1 MISVYI
7 ISLKE
12 SQRRLDTEKLV
23 SESNE
28 KFKGRC
34 VFQIFDAIS
43 PKHED
48 FEKFIQELYDSSS
61 LLKSDWFHSDY
72 CYQEL
77 LPQEFGCYLSHYLL
91 WKECVKTNQPI
102 VILEDDVVLESNF
115 MQALEDCLKSPF
127 DFVRLYGHYWGGH
140 KTNLHALPIYTEAE
154 EAEAPIENHAEA
166 EASIEKTP
174 IENYEVTPPP
184 PNPTQDTQQDSIIE
198 TQQDPKELPNPCKI
212 APQKTSF
219 NPVVFKKIKRKLNR
233 FIGSIL
239 ARTEV
244 YKNIVAKYD
253 DLTTKYDD
261 LTTKYDDLTT
271 KYDDLTTKY
280 DDLTTK
286 YDDLTTK
293 YDDLTT
299 KYDDLNKNIAEKYD
313 ELMGKYESLLAKEVN
328 IKETFWESRADSE
341 EEAFFLEHFYL
352 TSVYVATTAGY
363 YLTPKGAKTFIEA
376 TERFKIIEP
385 VDMFMNNPTY
395 HDVANFTYLPC
406 PISLNKH
413 AFNSTIQNAKKPD
426 ISLKPPKKSYFD
438 NLFYHK
444 FNAQKCLKA
453 FHKYSKQYAP
463 LKTPKEV

>member
-1 MISVYI
+1 MIQVYI

-23 SESNE
+23 LESNE

-43 PKHED
+43 PKHQD
-48 FEKFIQELYDSSS
+48 FEKFVQELYDAQSM
-61 LLKSDWFHSDY
+61 LKSDWFHSDY

-91 WKECVKTNQPI
+91 WKECVKTNQPV
-102 VILEDDVVLESNF
+102 VILEDDVALESNF

-140 KTNLHALPIYTEAE
+140 KTNLCALPIYTEVE
-154 EAEAPIENHAEA
+154 ETDYTEIEETEAPIENH
-166 EASIEKTP
+166 
-174 IENYEVTPPP
+174 EVTPP
-184 PNPTQDTQQDSIIE
+184 PNPTQDTQQDFINE
-198 TQQDPKELPNPCKI
+198 TQQNPKEPSEPCKI
-212 APQKTSF
+212 APQKISF
-219 NPVVFKKIKRKLNR
+219 NQVVFKRIKRKLNH
-233 FIGSIL
+233 FIGNIL

-244 YKNIVAKYD
+244 YKKLVAKYD
-253 DLTTKYDD
+253 DLTGKYDD
-261 LTTKYDDLTT
+261 LTGKYDDLTG
-271 KYDDLTTKY
+271 KYDDLTGKY
-280 DDLTTK
+280 DDLTGK
-286 YDDLTTK
+286 YDDLT
-293 YDDLTT
+293 
-299 KYDDLNKNIAEKYD
+299 
-313 ELMGKYESLLAKEVN
+313 GKYESLLAKEAN
-328 IKETFWESRADSE
+328 IKETFWERRADNE
-341 EEAFFLEHFYL
+341 KEAFFLEHFYL
-352 TSVYVATTAGY
+352 TSVYVASTAGY

-385 VDMFMNNPTY
+385 VDMFMDNSAY
-395 HDVANFTYLPC
+395 HDIANFTYVPC

-438 NLFYHK
+438 NLFYHQL
-444 FNAQKCLKA
+444 NTRKCLKA
-453 FHKYSKQYAP
+453 FHKYSKQYNH

>member
-1 MISVYI
+1 MTQVYV

-23 SESNE
+23 LESNE

-43 PKHED
+43 PKHQD

-77 LPQEFGCYLSHYLL
+77 LPQELGCYLSHYFL
-91 WKECVKTNQPI
+91 WKECVKSNQPV
-102 VILEDDVVLESNF
+102 VILEDDITLESNF

-154 EAEAPIENHAEA
+154 EAEA
-166 EASIEKTP
+166 SMEKTP
-174 IENYEVTPPP
+174 IENHEVTPPP
-184 PNPTQDTQQDSIIE
+184 PNPAQDAQQDSIIE
-198 TQQDPKELPNPCKI
+198 TQQDPKELSEPCKI

-244 YKNIVAKYD
+244 YKNLVS
-253 DLTTKYDD
+253 
-261 LTTKYDDLTT
+261 

-313 ELMGKYESLLAKEVN
+313 ELMGKYESLLAKEAN
-328 IKETFWESRADSE
+328 IKETFWESRADNE
-341 EEAFFLEHFYL
+341 KEALFLEHFYL

-406 PISLNKH
+406 PVSLNKH

-426 ISLKPPKKSYFD
+426 ISLKPPRKSYFD

-453 FHKYSKQYAP
+453 FNKYSKRYAP

>member
-48 FEKFIQELYDSSS
+48 FEKLVQELYDAQSM
-61 LLKSDWFHSDY
+61 LKSDWFHSDY

-77 LPQEFGCYLSHYLL
+77 LPQEFGCYLSHYFL
-91 WKECVKTNQPI
+91 WKECVKTNQPV
-102 VILEDDVVLESNF
+102 VILEDDAILESNF

-140 KTNLHALPIYTEAE
+140 KTNLHSLPIYTEIEEIDYTEAE
-154 EAEAPIENHAEA
+154 EAETPIENH
-166 EASIEKTP
+166 
-174 IENYEVTPPP
+174 EVTPPH
-184 PNPTQDTQQDSIIE
+184 NPAQDTQQDFIIE
-198 TQQDPKELPNPCKI
+198 TQQEELSNPCKI
-212 APQKTSF
+212 APQKISF
-219 NPVVFKKIKRKLNR
+219 NQVVFKKIKRKLNH
-233 FIGSIL
+233 FIGNIL

-244 YKNIVAKYD
+244 YKKLTGKYD
-253 DLTTKYDD
+253 DLTGKYDD
-261 LTTKYDDLTT
+261 LTGKYDDLTG
-271 KYDDLTTKY
+271 KYDDLTGKY
-280 DDLTTK
+280 DDLTGK
-286 YDDLTTK
+286 YDDLT
-293 YDDLTT
+293 
-299 KYDDLNKNIAEKYD
+299 
-313 ELMGKYESLLAKEVN
+313 GKYESLLAKEAN
-328 IKETFWESRADSE
+328 IKETFWERRADSE
-341 EEAFFLEHFYL
+341 KEAFFLEHFYL
-352 TSVYVATTAGY
+352 TSVYVASTAGY
-363 YLTPKGAKTFIEA
+363 YITPKGAKTFIEA

-385 VDMFMNNPTY
+385 VDMFMKNPTY
-395 HDVANFTYLPC
+395 HDIANFTYLPC
-406 PISLNKH
+406 PVSLNKH

-438 NLFYHK
+438 NLFY
-444 FNAQKCLKA
+444 NQLNTRKCLKV
-453 FHKYSKQYAP
+453 FHKYSKQYAH

>member
-1 MISVYI
+1 MTQVYI

-23 SESNE
+23 LESNE

-34 VFQIFDAIS
+34 VFQIFDAVS

-48 FEKFIQELYDSSS
+48 FEKFVQELYDSSS

-77 LPQEFGCYLSHYLL
+77 LPQEFGCYLSHYFL
-91 WKECVKTNQPI
+91 WKECVKTNQPV

-140 KTNLHALPIYTEAE
+140 KTNLHALPIYTETE
-154 EAEAPIENHAEA
+154 EAK
-166 EASIEKTP
+166 ASMEKTP

-184 PNPTQDTQQDSIIE
+184 PNPTQDVQQDCIIE
-198 TQQDPKELPNPCKI
+198 TQQDPKELSEPCKI
-212 APQKTSF
+212 ASQKISF
-219 NPVVFKKIKRKLNR
+219 NQVVFRKIKRKLNR

-244 YKNIVAKYD
+244 YKNIVG
-253 DLTTKYDD
+253 
-261 LTTKYDDLTT
+261 
-271 KYDDLTTKY
+271 
-280 DDLTTK
+280 
-286 YDDLTTK
+286 
-293 YDDLTT
+293 
-299 KYDDLNKNIAEKYD
+299 KYD
-313 ELMGKYESLLAKEVN
+313 ELTGKYDELTGKYESLLAKETN

-341 EEAFFLEHFYL
+341 KEALFLEHFYL
-352 TSVYVATTAGY
+352 TSVYVASTAGY
-363 YLTPKGAKTFIEA
+363 YITPKGAKTFIEA

-406 PISLNKH
+406 PVSLNKH

-426 ISLKPPKKSYFD
+426 ISLKPPRKSYFD

-453 FHKYSKQYAP
+453 FQQYSKQYDY

>member
-1 MISVYI
+1 MPYLGVHLTQVYI

-23 SESNE
+23 LESNE

-77 LPQEFGCYLSHYLL
+77 LPREFGCYLSHYFL

-102 VILEDDVVLESNF
+102 VILEDDVALESNF

-140 KTNLHALPIYTEAE
+140 KTNLCTLPIYTEAE
-154 EAEAPIENHAEA
+154 EAEASMKKTPTENH
-166 EASIEKTP
+166 
-174 IENYEVTPPP
+174 EVTPPP
-184 PNPTQDTQQDSIIE
+184 HNPAQDTQQDFIAE
-198 TQQDPKELPNPCKI
+198 TQQDPKELSDPCKI
-212 APQKTSF
+212 TPQKISF
-219 NPVVFKKIKRKLNR
+219 NQVVFKKIKRKLNH
-233 FIGSIL
+233 FIGNIL

-244 YKNIVAKYD
+244 HKKLVAKYD
-253 DLTTKYDD
+253 DLTGKYDD
-261 LTTKYDDLTT
+261 LTGKYDDLTG
-271 KYDDLTTKY
+271 KYDDLTGKY
-280 DDLTTK
+280 DDL
-286 YDDLTTK
+286 
-293 YDDLTT
+293 
-299 KYDDLNKNIAEKYD
+299 AR
-313 ELMGKYESLLAKEVN
+313 KYESLLAKEAN
-328 IKETFWESRADSE
+328 IKETFWERRADSE
-341 EEAFFLEHFYL
+341 KEAFFLEHFYL
-352 TSVYVATTAGY
+352 TSVYVASTAGY

-385 VDMFMNNPTY
+385 VDMFINNPTY
-395 HDVANFTYLPC
+395 HDVATLTYLPL
-406 PISLNKH
+406 PVSLNKH
-413 AFNSTIQNAKKPD
+413 CKISTIQNAKKPD

-438 NLFYHK
+438 NLFYDK
-444 FNAQKCLKA
+444 FNTRKCLRA
-453 FHKYSKQYAP
+453 FHKYSRRYDH
-463 LKTPKEV
+463 LKTPKEG

>member
-23 SESNE
+23 LESNE

-61 LLKSDWFHSDY
+61 LLKSDWFHSDW
-72 CYQEL
+72 CCGEL
-77 LPQEFGCYLSHYLL
+77 LPQEFGCYLSHYFL
-91 WKECVKTNQPI
+91 WKECVKTNQPV
-102 VILEDDVVLESNF
+102 VILEDDVALEPNF

-140 KTNLHALPIYTEAE
+140 KTNLHALPLERDAVESVGETPIEDHVKTEAPE
-154 EAEAPIENHAEA
+154 TPIENH
-166 EASIEKTP
+166 
-174 IENYEVTPPP
+174 EVTPP
-184 PNPTQDTQQDSIIE
+184 NPARDTQQDSIIE
-198 TQQDPKELPNPCKI
+198 TQQEELSNPCKI
-212 APQKTSF
+212 APQKISF
-219 NPVVFKKIKRKLNR
+219 NQVVFKKIKRKLNH

-244 YKNIVAKYD
+244 YKNVVAKYD
-253 DLTTKYDD
+253 ELTG
-261 LTTKYDDLTT
+261 
-271 KYDDLTTKY
+271 
-280 DDLTTK
+280 
-286 YDDLTTK
+286 K

-313 ELMGKYESLLAKEVN
+313 ELTTKYESLLAKEAN
-328 IKETFWESRADSE
+328 IKETFWERRADSE
-341 EEAFFLEHFYL
+341 KEAFFLEHFYL
-352 TSVYVATTAGY
+352 TSVYVASTAGY
-363 YLTPKGAKTFIEA
+363 YITPKGAKTFIEA

-385 VDMFMNNPTY
+385 VDMFINNPTY

-406 PISLNKH
+406 PVSLNKH
-413 AFNSTIQNAKKPD
+413 CKISTIQNLKKSD
-426 ISLKPPKKSYFD
+426 ISLSGPKKSYLD
-438 NLFYHK
+438 NLLYDQL
-444 FNAQKCLKA
+444 NTRKCLKA
-453 FHKYSKQYAP
+453 FHKYSRRYAP

>member
-23 SESNE
+23 LESNE

-48 FEKFIQELYDSSS
+48 FEKLVQELYDAQSM
-61 LLKSDWFHSDY
+61 LKSDWFHSDY

-77 LPQEFGCYLSHYLL
+77 LPQEFGCYLSHYFL
-91 WKECVKTNQPI
+91 WKECVKTNQPVI
-102 VILEDDVVLESNF
+102 ILEDDIALESNF

-140 KTNLHALPIYTEAE
+140 KTNLCALPIYTETE
-154 EAEAPIENHAEA
+154 EA

-174 IENYEVTPPP
+174 IENHEVTPPP
-184 PNPTQDTQQDSIIE
+184 PNPAQDAQQESIIE
-198 TQQDPKELPNPCKI
+198 TQQDPKELSNPCKI
-212 APQKTSF
+212 APQKISF
-219 NPVVFKKIKRKLNR
+219 NQVVFKKIKRKLNH

-244 YKNIVAKYD
+244 YKKLTGKYD
-253 DLTTKYDD
+253 DLTGKYDD
-261 LTTKYDDLTT
+261 LTGKYDDLTG
-271 KYDDLTTKY
+271 KYDDLTGKY
-280 DDLTTK
+280 DDLT
-286 YDDLTTK
+286 
-293 YDDLTT
+293 
-299 KYDDLNKNIAEKYD
+299 
-313 ELMGKYESLLAKEVN
+313 GKYESLLAKEAN
-328 IKETFWESRADSE
+328 IKETFWESRADNE
-341 EEAFFLEHFYL
+341 KEVLFLEHFYL

-385 VDMFMNNPTY
+385 VDMFINNPTY

-406 PISLNKH
+406 PVSLNKH

-444 FNAQKCLKA
+444 FNARKCLKA
-453 FHKYSKQYAP
+453 FNKYSKQYAP

>member
-1 MISVYI
+1 MIQVYI

-23 SESNE
+23 LESNE

-43 PKHED
+43 PKHQD
-48 FEKFIQELYDSSS
+48 FEKFVQELYDAQNM
-61 LLKSDWFHSDY
+61 LKSDWFHSDY

-91 WKECVKTNQPI
+91 WKECVKTNQPV
-102 VILEDDVVLESNF
+102 VILEDDVALESNF

-140 KTNLHALPIYTEAE
+140 KTNLCALPIYTEIE
-154 EAEAPIENHAEA
+154 ETDCIEVEWAENH
-166 EASIEKTP
+166 
-174 IENYEVTPPP
+174 EVTPPP
-184 PNPTQDTQQDSIIE
+184 PNSTQDTQQDFVNE
-198 TQQDPKELPNPCKI
+198 TQQNSKEPSEPCKI
-212 APQKTSF
+212 VPQKISF
-219 NPVVFKKIKRKLNR
+219 NQVVFKKIKRKLNH
-233 FIGSIL
+233 FIGNIL

-244 YKNIVAKYD
+244 YKKLVAKYDELTGKYDELTGKYD
-253 DLTTKYDD
+253 DLTGKYDD
-261 LTTKYDDLTT
+261 LT
-271 KYDDLTTKY
+271 
-280 DDLTTK
+280 
-286 YDDLTTK
+286 
-293 YDDLTT
+293 
-299 KYDDLNKNIAEKYD
+299 
-313 ELMGKYESLLAKEVN
+313 GKYESLLAKEAN
-328 IKETFWESRADSE
+328 IKETFWERRADSE
-341 EEAFFLEHFYL
+341 KEAFFLEHFYL
-352 TSVYVATTAGY
+352 TSVYVSTTAGY

-385 VDMFMNNPTY
+385 VDMFINNPTY
-395 HDVANFTYLPC
+395 HDIANFTYVPC
-406 PISLNKH
+406 PVSLNKH

-438 NLFYHK
+438 NLFYHQLNTK
-444 FNAQKCLKA
+444 KCLKA

>member
-1 MISVYI
+1 MTQVYI

-23 SESNE
+23 LESNE

-43 PKHED
+43 PKHQD
-48 FEKFIQELYDSSS
+48 FEKFVQELYDSSS

-77 LPQEFGCYLSHYLL
+77 LPQEFGCYLSHYFL
-91 WKECVKTNQPI
+91 WKECVKLNQPV

-140 KTNLHALPIYTEAE
+140 KTNLHSLPIYTETE
-154 EAEAPIENHAEA
+154 EAEA
-166 EASIEKTP
+166 S

-184 PNPTQDTQQDSIIE
+184 NPAQDAQQDSIIE
-198 TQQDPKELPNPCKI
+198 TQQNPKELSEPCKI

-219 NPVVFKKIKRKLNR
+219 NQVVFRKIKRKLNR
-233 FIGSIL
+233 FIGSVL

-244 YKNIVAKYD
+244 YKNLVS
-253 DLTTKYDD
+253 
-261 LTTKYDDLTT
+261 
-271 KYDDLTTKY
+271 
-280 DDLTTK
+280 K

-313 ELMGKYESLLAKEVN
+313 ELTKKYESLLAKEAN
-328 IKETFWESRADSE
+328 IKETFWERRADSE
-341 EEAFFLEHFYL
+341 KEALFLEHFYL

-444 FNAQKCLKA
+444 FNARKCLKA

>member
-1 MISVYI
+1 MTQVYI

-23 SESNE
+23 LESNE
-28 KFKGRC
+28 KFKDRC

-43 PKHED
+43 PKHQD
-48 FEKFIQELYDSSS
+48 FEKLVQELYDSSS

-77 LPQEFGCYLSHYLL
+77 LPQEFGCYLSHYFL
-91 WKECVKTNQPI
+91 WKECVKLNQPI
-102 VILEDDVVLESNF
+102 VILEDDATLESHF

-140 KTNLHALPIYTEAE
+140 KTNLHSLPIYTEAE
-154 EAEAPIENHAEA
+154 EVEASMEKTLTENH
-166 EASIEKTP
+166 
-174 IENYEVTPPP
+174 EVTPPP
-184 PNPTQDTQQDSIIE
+184 PNPAQDAQQDSIIE
-198 TQQDPKELPNPCKI
+198 TQQDPKELSEPCKI
-212 APQKTSF
+212 APQKISF
-219 NPVVFKKIKRKLNR
+219 NPVVFRKIKRRLNR

-244 YKNIVAKYD
+244 YKNVVAKYD
-253 DLTTKYDD
+253 DLNKNIAEKYDD
-261 LTTKYDDLTT
+261 LTKKYDDLTK
-271 KYDDLTTKY
+271 KYDDLTK
-280 DDLTTK
+280 
-286 YDDLTTK
+286 
-293 YDDLTT
+293 

-313 ELMGKYESLLAKEVN
+313 ELMGKYESLLAKETN
-328 IKETFWESRADSE
+328 IKETFWESRADNE
-341 EEAFFLEHFYL
+341 KEALFLEHFYL

-385 VDMFMNNPTY
+385 VDMFINNPTY

-406 PISLNKH
+406 PVSLNKH
-413 AFNSTIQNAKKPD
+413 AFNSTIQNLKKSD

-453 FHKYSKQYAP
+453 FHKYSRQYAP

>member
-1 MISVYI
+1 MTQVYI

-23 SESNE
+23 LESNE

-43 PKHED
+43 PKHQD
-48 FEKFIQELYDSSS
+48 FEKLVQELYDSSN

-77 LPQEFGCYLSHYLL
+77 LPREFGCYLSHYFC
-91 WKECVKTNQPI
+91 WKECVKTNQPV
-102 VILEDDVVLESNF
+102 VILEDDVALEPNF

-140 KTNLHALPIYTEAE
+140 KTNLCALPIYTENENE
-154 EAEAPIENHAEA
+154 EIEVPMENHAET
-166 EASIEKTP
+166 EASMEKTP
-174 IENYEVTPPP
+174 IENHEVTPP
-184 PNPTQDTQQDSIIE
+184 PNPTQDVQQDSIIE
-198 TQQDPKELPNPCKI
+198 TQQDPKELSEPCKI
-212 APQKTSF
+212 APQKISF

-244 YKNIVAKYD
+244 YKNLVSKYD
-253 DLTTKYDD
+253 DLTTKYND
-261 LTTKYDDLTT
+261 LNKNIAEKYDELNKNIAE
-271 KYDDLTTKY
+271 KYDE
-280 DDLTTK
+280 
-286 YDDLTTK
+286 
-293 YDDLTT
+293 
-299 KYDDLNKNIAEKYD
+299 LNKNIAEKYD
-313 ELMGKYESLLAKEVN
+313 ELMGKYESLLAKETN
-328 IKETFWESRADSE
+328 IKETFWESRADNE
-341 EEAFFLEHFYL
+341 KEAFFLEHFYL
-352 TSVYVATTAGY
+352 TSVYVASTAGY
-363 YLTPKGAKTFIEA
+363 YITPKGAKTFIEA

-413 AFNSTIQNAKKPD
+413 AFNSTIQNAKKSD

-453 FHKYSKQYAP
+453 FHKYSKRYAP

>member
-1 MISVYI
+1 MIGVYI

-48 FEKFIQELYDSSS
+48 FEKFVQELYDAQSM
-61 LLKSDWFHSDY
+61 LKSDWFHSDY

-91 WKECVKTNQPI
+91 WKECVKLNQPI
-102 VILEDDVVLESNF
+102 VILEDDVALESNF

-140 KTNLHALPIYTEAE
+140 KTNLHSLPIYTETE
-154 EAEAPIENHAEA
+154 EAK
-166 EASIEKTP
+166 ASIEETP

-184 PNPTQDTQQDSIIE
+184 PNPAQDAQQDLINE
-198 TQQDPKELPNPCKI
+198 TQQNPKEPSEPCKI
-212 APQKTSF
+212 APQKISF
-219 NPVVFKKIKRKLNR
+219 NQVVFKKIKRKLNH
-233 FIGSIL
+233 FIGNIL

-244 YKNIVAKYD
+244 YKNIVGKYD
-253 DLTTKYDD
+253 DLTGKYDD
-261 LTTKYDDLTT
+261 LTGKYDDLTG
-271 KYDDLTTKY
+271 KYDDLTGKY
-280 DDLTTK
+280 DDLTGK
-286 YDDLTTK
+286 YDDLTGK
-293 YDDLTT
+293 YDDLT
-299 KYDDLNKNIAEKYD
+299 
-313 ELMGKYESLLAKEVN
+313 GKYKSLLAKEAN
-328 IKETFWESRADSE
+328 IKETFWERRADSE
-341 EEAFFLEHFYL
+341 KEALFLEHFYL

-363 YLTPKGAKTFIEA
+363 YLTPKGAKTFIDA

-395 HDVANFTYLPC
+395 HNVANFTYLPC
-406 PISLNKH
+406 PVSLNKH

-444 FNAQKCLKA
+444 FNARKCLKA

>member
-1 MISVYI
+1 MVECHRMTYLGVHLTQVYI

-23 SESNE
+23 LESNE

-48 FEKFIQELYDSSS
+48 FEKFIQELYDSSN

-91 WKECVKTNQPI
+91 WKECVKTNQPV
-102 VILEDDVVLESNF
+102 VILEDDVALEPNF

-140 KTNLHALPIYTEAE
+140 KTNLCALPIYTENENE
-154 EAEAPIENHAEA
+154 EVEVPMENHAET
-166 EASIEKTP
+166 EASMEKTP
-174 IENYEVTPPP
+174 IENHEVTPPP
-184 PNPTQDTQQDSIIE
+184 PNPTQDAQQDCIIE
-198 TQQDPKELPNPCKI
+198 TQQDPKELSEPCKI

-219 NPVVFKKIKRKLNR
+219 NLVVFRKIKRKLNH
-233 FIGSIL
+233 FIGNIL

-244 YKNIVAKYD
+244 YKNLVSKYD
-253 DLTTKYDD
+253 DLTEKYDD
-261 LTTKYDDLTT
+261 LTEKYDDLTE
-271 KYDDLTTKY
+271 KYDDLTEKY
-280 DDLTTK
+280 DDLTEK
-286 YDDLTTK
+286 YDDLT
-293 YDDLTT
+293 
-299 KYDDLNKNIAEKYD
+299 E
-313 ELMGKYESLLAKEVN
+313 KYESLLAKEVN
-328 IKETFWESRADSE
+328 IKETFWESRADNE
-341 EEAFFLEHFYL
+341 KEALFLEHFYL

-395 HDVANFTYLPC
+395 HNVANFTYLPC
-406 PISLNKH
+406 PVSLNKH

-438 NLFYHK
+438 NLFYDQL
-444 FNAQKCLKA
+444 NTRKCLRA
-453 FHKYSKQYAP
+453 FHKYSRRYAP

>member
-1 MISVYI
+1 MTQVYI

-43 PKHED
+43 PKHQD
-48 FEKFIQELYDSSS
+48 FEKFVQELYDSSS
-61 LLKSDWFHSDY
+61 LLKSDWFHSDW
-72 CYQEL
+72 CCGEL

-91 WKECVKTNQPI
+91 WKECVKTNQPV
-102 VILEDDVVLESNF
+102 VILEDDVTLESHF

-140 KTNLHALPIYTEAE
+140 KTNLYSLPIYTENE
-154 EAEAPIENHAEA
+154 ETEASIEETPIENH
-166 EASIEKTP
+166 
-174 IENYEVTPPP
+174 EVTPPP
-184 PNPTQDTQQDSIIE
+184 PNPAQDTQQDSIIE
-198 TQQDPKELPNPCKI
+198 TQQDPKELSEPCKI

-219 NPVVFKKIKRKLNR
+219 NPVVFRKIKRKLNR

-244 YKNIVAKYD
+244 YKK
-253 DLTTKYDD
+253 LT
-261 LTTKYDDLTT
+261 
-271 KYDDLTTKY
+271 
-280 DDLTTK
+280 
-286 YDDLTTK
+286 
-293 YDDLTT
+293 
-299 KYDDLNKNIAEKYD
+299 EKYD
-313 ELMGKYESLLAKEVN
+313 ELTEKYDELTGKYDELTGKYDELTGKYDELTGKYDELTGKYESLLAKETN

-341 EEAFFLEHFYL
+341 KEVLFLEHFYL

>member
-1 MISVYI
+1 MM
-7 ISLKE
+7 
-12 SQRRLDTEKLV
+12 KL
-23 SESNE
+23 
-28 KFKGRC
+28 
-34 VFQIFDAIS
+34 
-43 PKHED
+43 
-48 FEKFIQELYDSSS
+48 
-61 LLKSDWFHSDY
+61 
-72 CYQEL
+72 
-77 LPQEFGCYLSHYLL
+77 
-91 WKECVKTNQPI
+91 
-102 VILEDDVVLESNF
+102 
-115 MQALEDCLKSPF
+115 
-127 DFVRLYGHYWGGH
+127 
-140 KTNLHALPIYTEAE
+140 
-154 EAEAPIENHAEA
+154 
-166 EASIEKTP
+166 
-174 IENYEVTPPP
+174 PPP
-184 PNPTQDTQQDSIIE
+184 PNPAQDTQQDSIIE

-212 APQKTSF
+212 APQKISF
-219 NPVVFKKIKRKLNR
+219 NPVVFRKIKRKLNR

-244 YKNIVAKYD
+244 YKKLTGKYD
-253 DLTTKYDD
+253 ELTK
-261 LTTKYDDLTT
+261 
-271 KYDDLTTKY
+271 
-280 DDLTTK
+280 
-286 YDDLTTK
+286 
-293 YDDLTT
+293 

-341 EEAFFLEHFYL
+341 KEALFLEHFYL

-363 YLTPKGAKTFIEA
+363 YITPKGAKTFIEA

-395 HDVANFTYLPC
+395 HDVANLTYLPC

-426 ISLKPPKKSYFD
+426 ISLKPPRKSYFD